1 MGARGVKVLIA
12 IRKEAFVLF
21 AAFSPLILFSKTTF
35 QPSLL
40 QRNPQSYSR
49 EEDESFFRTEQN
61 FSGLTPLSPSVWNSY
76 NEEIRGSTEV
86 GKYLFRE
93 AYLLEADRKAI
104 QSESRMFTVP
114 MDDLSSTQRRIL
126 SPFRREEEERQR
138 RDYAES
144 VSAIVVNKGLPEYV
158 IQVLGFQKLREG
170 VKKVERSVAL
180 DVTLSS
186 PKVAADGSIQQD
198 KHPWR
203 YRGIALPYQRSYRM
217 GLTNSI
223 WTIDVQGGGSA
234 AKGDRLYTEISARW
248 SRYLQSN
255 TYQFLTSTAISSF
268 SYFFSDDLSVSYSY
282 LNEIRNQASTPDV
295 SKQSIGFNYIF

>member
-1 MGARGVKVLIA
+1 MGVKGVKILVA
-12 IRKEAFVLF
+12 VRKGSFVLF
-21 AAFSPLILFSKTTF
+21 AAIAPLMLFSKSTF

-40 QRNPQSYSR
+40 QRSPQSYSK
-49 EEDESFFRTEQN
+49 EENSFFRTEQN

-76 NEEIRGSTEV
+76 NEEIRASTEV

-93 AYLLEADRKAI
+93 AYLLEADRKI
-104 QSESRMFTVP
+104 LRTDSRMFSIS

-138 RDYAES
+138 RNYAES
-144 VSAIVVNKGLPEYV
+144 ISAIVMNKGLPEYV

-170 VKKVERSVAL
+170 VKKVERAVAL

-186 PKVAADGSIQQD
+186 SKVAQDGSIQQD
-198 KHPWR
+198 KNPWR

-234 AKGDRLYTEISARW
+234 VKGDRFYAEISARW

-255 TYQFLTSTAISSF
+255 TYQFLTTTAISSF
-268 SYFFSDDLSVSYSY
+268 SYFFSDDLSMSYSY
-282 LNEIRNQASTPDV
+282 LNEIRNQSSTPDAI
-295 SKQSIGFNYIF
+295 KQSVGFNYIF